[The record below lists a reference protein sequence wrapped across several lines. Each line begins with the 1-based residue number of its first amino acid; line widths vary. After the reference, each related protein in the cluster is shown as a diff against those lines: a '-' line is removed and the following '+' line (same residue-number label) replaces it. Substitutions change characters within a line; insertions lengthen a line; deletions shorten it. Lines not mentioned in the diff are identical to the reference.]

1 MRKLF
6 LLLIL
11 FILTGCRSFHN
22 QSDDTHSVHRPA
34 VETFLHG
41 RPSLPAER
49 AADEPLADSYW
60 NKKYRMRDPVY
71 RDPKSWTGD

>member
-1 MRKLF
+1 MRKLAP
-6 LLLIL
+6 LLIL
-11 FILTGCRSFHN
+11 LVLSQTGCKSFHR
-22 QSDDTHSVHRPA
+22 QDEHQARRPA
-34 VETFLHG
+34 VEMFLHG

-49 AADEPLADSYW
+49 AADAPLADSYW